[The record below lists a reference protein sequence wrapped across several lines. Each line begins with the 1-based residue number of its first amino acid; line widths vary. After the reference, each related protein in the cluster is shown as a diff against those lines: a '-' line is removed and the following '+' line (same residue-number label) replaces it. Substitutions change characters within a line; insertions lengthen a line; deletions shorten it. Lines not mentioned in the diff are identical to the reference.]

1 MLTFHIPEIHC
12 DGCIRSLTKAVQAL
26 DQNAIL
32 TADLQARRVTVQTS
46 APRATVAEAFEDA
59 GFDVEPAA

>member
-26 DQNAIL
+26 DENATL
-32 TADLQARRVTVQTS
+32 TADLRTHRVTVQTS
-46 APRATVAEAFEDA
+46 APASAVTEAFEDA
-59 GFDVEPAA
+59 GFDVEPAS